1 MKVIFVLFDSLNRQS
16 LGCYGGT
23 AVKTPNFE
31 RLAQRSV
38 TFDKHYVGSLPCMPA
53 RRDMHTGRLSF
64 LHRSWGPLEPFDNS
78 FAEILHKK
86 GVYSHLVS
94 DHYHYWEDGG
104 ATYHNRYDTFEFV
117 RGQERDP
124 WKAMVEPPWKRFKEQ
139 YHNVQFSDQRRHKF
153 AQYMINREFIRDY
166 ADFPSVKCFDGGFE
180 FLDRNRDAQDWLL
193 HVETFDPHEPFFA
206 PDRFRADYPTS
217 YRGPVLDWPPYARV
231 TEAPEE
237 CDELRANYC
246 ATVALCDHEL
256 GRLLDYMD
264 QHAMWEDTA
273 LIVST
278 DHGFLLGEH
287 DWWAKILMPCYN
299 EVAHI
304 PLFFHHP
311 ALQHLAGS
319 RCDALTQTI
328 DIATTLLDCYGQA
341 PPPENQGVS
350 LLDTV
355 QGKGTKRE
363 AVIYGVFGSAV
374 NITDGR
380 HTYFRYPHDLKA
392 ADLYQYTL
400 MPTHMKERFSVAEL
414 ADATLA
420 PPMPFTKGVPLLKVP
435 ATPKSPVYNGHGP
448 GGQQDTNTVL
458 YDLANDPA
466 QMNPVSDAE
475 GEARLAQ
482 QMLRLMRANDAPEES
497 FSRLGLA

>member
-1 MKVIFVLFDSLNRQS
+1 MKVIFVLFDSLNRKS

-139 YHNVQFSDQRRHKF
+139 YHAVQFSDQRRHKF

-180 FLDRNRDAQDWLL
+180 FLDRNRDAEDWLL

-264 QHAMWEDTA
+264 QHAMWEDTT

-311 ALQHLAGS
+311 AMKHLAGT

-341 PPPENQGVS
+341 PPSENQGVS
-350 LLDTV
+350 LIDTL
-355 QGKGTKRE
+355 QGKAPTRE

-380 HTYFRYPHDLKA
+380 HTYFRYPRDLKA

-458 YDLANDPA
+458 YDLASDPA
-466 QMNPVSDAE
+466 QMSPVSDAE
-475 GEARLAQ
+475 VEGRLAQ
-482 QMLRLMRANDAPEES
+482 EMLRLMQHNDAPVES